1 MRFEE
6 QNIISQNVNREK
18 NDGFGASGQVYT
30 CLAKISMLKT
40 DIVPIQTL
48 RTVRMT
54 IVTLL
59 YKQLLGTIRKLFFRL
74 FSSPEKELS
83 RIKKRVG

>member
-18 NDGFGASGQVYT
+18 NDGFGASGLVYT
-30 CLAKISMLKT
+30 CLAKVGMLKT
-40 DIVPIQTL
+40 DIVPFIKL
-48 RTVRMT
+48 RTERMT

-59 YKQLLGTIRKLFFRL
+59 YKLLLGTIRILFFRL